1 MASYNVSNLQKYN
14 NADSIMNDLDMNDWG
29 WFVDIDE
36 PYILYI
42 KQHTNTS
49 FKNSMHKNS
58 NSNNYNRQILPTIY
72 EEKIIYY
79 SDIYNK
85 HLCTFVE
92 TDDISKHIITF
103 KQLYYNKLYVAYN
116 IVCNII
122 DNVCLFKYSRV

>member
-1 MASYNVSNLQKYN
+1 MASYTELNLQKYN
-14 NADSIMNDLDMNDWG
+14 NADSVMNDLDMNDWG
-29 WFVDIDE
+29 WFVDIDDS
-36 PYILYI
+36 YILYI
-42 KQHTNTS
+42 KQHTNAS
-49 FKNSMHKNS
+49 FKNSMHN

-72 EEKIIYY
+72 EEKIMQY

-92 TDDISKHIITF
+92 TDDIAKHIMTF

-116 IVCNII
+116 IICNVI

>member
-1 MASYNVSNLQKYN
+1 MASYTELNLQKYN
-14 NADSIMNDLDMNDWG
+14 NGDSVMNDLDMNDWG
-29 WFVDIDE
+29 WFVDIDDS
-36 PYILYI
+36 YILYI
-42 KQHTNTS
+42 KQHTNAS
-49 FKNSMHKNS
+49 FKNSMHN

-72 EEKIIYY
+72 EEKIMQY

-92 TDDISKHIITF
+92 TDDIAKHIMTF

-116 IVCNII
+116 IVCNVI